1 VVESSGPEVL
11 EGIGIMNLAYGFVA
25 QTLQTHDELVATRI
39 NEQHRNAAAERAER
53 ADRGERA
60 GRRPNLAHRLG
71 ERLHG
76 RDARDIRGAR
86 TAH

>member
-1 VVESSGPEVL
+1 
-11 EGIGIMNLAYGFVA
+11 MNLAYGFVA

-39 NEQHRNAAAERAER
+39 NEQRRNAAAQRA
-53 ADRGERA
+53 ERA
-60 GRRPNLAHRLG
+60 GRRPGLADRLG

-86 TAH
+86 AAH